1 MIKILLTIKMIKM
14 ILTIATITTTTATT
28 KTTKT
33 TIIIIII
40 IIIIGRIKCRG
51 RHKSSTTTN
60 TELLLTS
67 YNGQKPLSN
76 IKKSSI
82 SDAVRVQYMPLKWLI
97 HQLM

>member
-1 MIKILLTIKMIKM
+1 MIKILVTIKMIKM

-33 TIIIIII
+33 IIII

>member
-1 MIKILLTIKMIKM
+1 MIKILVTIKMIKM
-14 ILTIATITTTTATT
+14 ILTIATITTTTAKT
-28 KTTKT
+28 KTKT
-33 TIIIIII
+33 II

-82 SDAVRVQYMPLKWLI
+82 SDAVRVQYMPQKWLI

>member
-1 MIKILLTIKMIKM
+1 MIKILVTIKMIKM

-33 TIIIIII
+33 I